1 MLRKTLELLVA
12 VPLISALAST
22 QPSLASEQYTL
33 QNQPQKPA
41 VHAQAS
47 KENLSGGPKEDA
59 IKKIGDNYKKLVIDR
74 DAGKNLIEYARNF
87 YADVIKNHPKNP
99 YAPEAYL
106 NLGTIICCIKEP
118 QNYYEGAEKIKKA
131 YELASNINTKVDALL
146 LLGFLHRD
154 NAATDSR
161 FSLKEAKEYF
171 QKIIELAPESYI
183 ALESKKMLKEIQAK
197 KTK

>member
-1 MLRKTLELLVA
+1 MLLETLVLATKLF
-12 VPLISALAST
+12 SA
-22 QPSLASEQYTL
+22 QPSLPSDQYIL
-33 QNQPQKPA
+33 QNQDRNSA
-41 VHAQAS
+41 VNAQAS

-74 DAGKNLIEYARNF
+74 DAGKKLIEDARNF
-87 YADVIKNHPKNP
+87 YAGVIKNHPKNP

>member
-1 MLRKTLELLVA
+1 MLLETLVLATKLF
-12 VPLISALAST
+12 SA
-22 QPSLASEQYTL
+22 QPSLPSDQYIL
-33 QNQPQKPA
+33 QNQDRNPA
-41 VHAQAS
+41 VNAQAS

-74 DAGKNLIEYARNF
+74 DAGKKLIEDARNF
-87 YADVIKNHPKNP
+87 YAGVIKNHQKNP
-99 YAPEAYL
+99 YVQEAYL
-106 NLGTIICCIKEP
+106 NLGKIICCIKEP
-118 QNYYEGAEKIKKA
+118 QNYYGGAEKIKKA

-197 KTK
+197 KTQ